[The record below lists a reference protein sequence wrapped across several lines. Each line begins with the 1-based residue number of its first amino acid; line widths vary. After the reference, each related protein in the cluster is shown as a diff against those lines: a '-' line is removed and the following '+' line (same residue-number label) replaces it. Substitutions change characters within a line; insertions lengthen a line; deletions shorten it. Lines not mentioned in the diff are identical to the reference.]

1 MVSVTYDIHAEHYQ
15 CGKCCLP
22 HDSVADAESCCL
34 PRDVVNSPE
43 HYRQGGIEAIDAIQ
57 ASMTREEFKG
67 YLKAN
72 CMKYLW
78 RYRHKGKP
86 VEDLRKAKWYLDR
99 LLIALGEE

>member
-1 MVSVTYDIHAEHYQ
+1 MYGVIDDESEPGSWAREIEFREAMH
-15 CGKCCLP
+15 GKG
-22 HDSVADAESCCL
+22 V
-34 PRDVVNSPE
+34 DVVNSPE

-99 LLIALGEE
+99 LLVELGED

>member
-1 MVSVTYDIHAEHYQ
+1 MYGED
-15 CGKCCLP
+15 
-22 HDSVADAESCCL
+22 AD
-34 PRDVVNSPE
+34 DVVNSPE

-67 YLKAN
+67 YLRGNAQ
-72 CMKYLW
+72 KYLW

-99 LLIALGEE
+99 LLIALGED